1 MKVGLRYKKRKT
13 MKKHLNYVAIILL
26 LAIFS
31 FSACKKDNKNNSNN
45 ESSFKNTNWTGEF
58 NYAGKGPEP
67 VSIEFLEGG
76 QLIWHELLADHTG
89 SWKVTGNQ
97 VAIALDGSPSFK
109 GDVSGNSLTNILS
122 SDMSGRSL
130 KSAVL
135 NAEPVPELSGTV
147 WGASNVSLKFK
158 PGSVVDLIFGPPSDL
173 PTYIDLP
180 YLRTGRTIHFSVA
193 PDYNWFTVITSAS
206 IMKGTNHA
214 PGDPTVYSFQVTKQ

>member
-1 MKVGLRYKKRKT
+1 
-13 MKKHLNYVAIILL
+13 MKKHLISTAVTLIL
-26 LAIFS
+26 AVFS
-31 FSACKKDNKNNSNN
+31 FSACKKDNNNSTNPTNN

-67 VSIEFLEGG
+67 VSIEFVEGG
-76 QLIWHELLADHTG
+76 QLVWRELLADHTG

-97 VAIALDGSPSFK
+97 VAISLDGSPSFK
-109 GDVSGNSLTNILS
+109 GDISGNSLSNIQS

-135 NAEPVPELSGTV
+135 NTDPIPELSGTV
-147 WGASNVSLKFK
+147 WGSANASLKFK

-173 PTYIDLP
+173 PTYTDVP
-180 YLRTGRTIHFSVA
+180 YLRTGKAIHFAVG

-206 IMKGTNHA
+206 TMKGTNHA
-214 PGDPTVYSFQVTKQ
+214 PNDPTVYAFQVTKQ

>member
-1 MKVGLRYKKRKT
+1 
-13 MKKHLNYVAIILL
+13 MKKHLNYTAITLL
-26 LAIFS
+26 LAVFS
-31 FSACKKDNKNNSNN
+31 FSACKKDNKNNPGND
-45 ESSFKNTNWTGEF
+45 SSFKNTNWTGEF
-58 NYAGKGPEP
+58 NYAGKGSEP

-76 QLIWHELLADHTG
+76 QLVWHELLADHTG

-109 GDVSGNSLTNILS
+109 GDISGNSLTNIQS

-135 NAEPVPELSGTV
+135 NTDPLPELSGTV
-147 WGASNVSLKFK
+147 WGASNISLKFK
-158 PGSVVDLIFGPPSDL
+158 PGSVVDLIFGPPSDI
-173 PTYIDLP
+173 PTYTDLP

-193 PDYNWFTVITSAS
+193 PNYDWFTVITSAS

-214 PGDPTVYSFQVTKQ
+214 PGDPTVYSFQMTKQ